1 MPHLVTGLLFFP
13 LKHFLTTH
21 AKLTHKCH
29 WYCPPFILNAIL
41 STTKVIHHG
50 RLYRNSFGL
59 YIEELFYLNSR
70 ETLERLG
77 LSSRWRPWP
86 WSNYRGL
93 GWRDSWA
100 RPTPGPVRWRGRRWR
115 WWSECVR
122 ECSLAVSSLP
132 SQQIIPSR
140 GRMKNIPSRRT
151 IFYHKTNQREVK
163 KPMNIQ
169 DMSEYLLK

>member
-1 MPHLVTGLLFFP
+1 MMSLYLVTGFLFCS

-100 RPTPGPVRWRGRRWR
+100 RPTPGPAGWLRRMWRSWTEYARD
-115 WWSECVR
+115 CTP
-122 ECSLAVSSLP
+122 AVSSLQ
-132 SQQIIPSR
+132 SAQIIPSTGKMR
-140 GRMKNIPSRRT
+140 NIQSSRT
-151 IFYHKTNQREVK
+151 ICN
-163 KPMNIQ
+163 
-169 DMSEYLLK
+169 L